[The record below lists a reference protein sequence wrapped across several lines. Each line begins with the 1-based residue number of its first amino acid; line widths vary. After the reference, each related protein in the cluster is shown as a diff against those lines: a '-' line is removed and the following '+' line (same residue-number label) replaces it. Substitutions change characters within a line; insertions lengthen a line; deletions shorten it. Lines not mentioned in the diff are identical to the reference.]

1 MPVNAPNED
10 LNWIAP
16 EFNLMDVDEKFKDL
30 NQLKGSNGTVVAFI
44 CNHCPYVKAI
54 AQRLSNEAN
63 QLKSHSIITI
73 AIMPNDV
80 KNYPEDSFE
89 NMKVFAK
96 KYNFNFPYLFDET
109 QNIARKYKAVCTP
122 DIYGFDKNL
131 KLKYRGRIDSL
142 TMNSD
147 TKEEIKRE
155 LYNAMIKIKNEGAGP
170 NLQNNSIGCSIKWK

>member
-63 QLKSHSIITI
+63 QLKSHSINTI